1 MTVSTPAEQARLD
14 ARLAP
19 IELALDHLRRGR
31 PVVVVDDESREN
43 EGDVVL
49 SAELASPEWLAW
61 TVRVSSGFV
70 CAPMTNEIAD
80 RLDLPPMVAHNED
93 ARGTA
98 YTVSVDAASGVTTG
112 ISASD
117 RATTL
122 RTLASPTSVRD
133 DLHRPGHVL
142 PLRAR
147 DGGVRERDG
156 HTEAS
161 VDLMKAAGLR
171 PVAVISE
178 IVGDD
183 GEMMRLRALLDFGAR
198 EGVPVVTI
206 ADLVAWL
213 GDRDLDGPGPAL
225 GPGPVPDLP
234 PTGTTTTTTRTPEGD
249 PA

>member
-1 MTVSTPAEQARLD
+1 
-14 ARLAP
+14 
-19 IELALDHLRRGR
+19 
-31 PVVVVDDESREN
+31 
-43 EGDVVL
+43 
-49 SAELASPEWLAW
+49 
-61 TVRVSSGFV
+61 VSSGFV

-98 YTVSVDAASGVTTG
+98 YTVSVDAAAGVTTG

-147 DGGVRERDG
+147 DGGVRERNG

-183 GEMMRLRALLDFGAR
+183 GEMMRLRALLEFGAR

-206 ADLVAWL
+206 ADLVTWL
-213 GDRDLDGPGPAL
+213 GDRDLDGPARTLDNPSS
-225 GPGPVPDLP
+225 D
-234 PTGTTTTTTRTPEGD
+234 TTTSDTTTTTTIPEGD

>member
-1 MTVSTPAEQARLD
+1 MTVSTPAEEARVD
-14 ARLAP
+14 SRLAP
-19 IELALDHLRRGR
+19 IELALEHLRRGR

-49 SAELASPEWLAW
+49 SAELASPEWIAW

-98 YTVSVDAASGVTTG
+98 YTVSVDAAAGVTTG

-183 GEMMRLRALLDFGAR
+183 GEMMRLHELLGFGAR

-206 ADLVAWL
+206 ADLVTWL
-213 GDRDLDGPGPAL
+213 DDRDLDDPA
-225 GPGPVPDLP
+225 PVPGV
-234 PTGTTTTTTRTPEGD
+234 PTLDTTTTTTTPTRTPEGD

>member
-1 MTVSTPAEQARLD
+1 MTGLPTATTEEARVGPTTP
-14 ARLAP
+14 LAS
-19 IELALDHLRRGR
+19 IETALEHLRRGR
-31 PVVVVDDESREN
+31 PVIVVDDESREN

-49 SAELASPEWLAW
+49 SAELASQEWLAW

-70 CAPMTNEIAD
+70 CAPMTNAEAD
-80 RLDLPPMVAHNED
+80 RLDLPPMVARNED
-93 ARGTA
+93 DRGTA

-122 RTLASPTSVRD
+122 RVLASASSVRD
-133 DLHRPGHVL
+133 DLHRPGHVI

-171 PVAVISE
+171 PVAAISE
-178 IVGDD
+178 IVADD
-183 GEMMRLRALLDFGAR
+183 GEMMRLPGLLELGTR
-198 EGVPVVTI
+198 EGVPVITI
-206 ADLVAWL
+206 AELILWL
-213 GDRDLDGPGPAL
+213 GDRDLSAHD
-225 GPGPVPDLP
+225 
-234 PTGTTTTTTRTPEGD
+234 PTGTTGTTDTLTEGD
-249 PA
+249 RA